1 MMNTFKKGGN
11 YYTQVFLKEC
21 KYIEKKRVRHID
33 HNFSDFSS
41 HDVSDEEQIKTI
53 RLIISENVFFE
64 GAILKESN
72 EE

>member
-41 HDVSDEEQIKTI
+41 HDESDEE
-53 RLIISENVFFE
+53 
-64 GAILKESN
+64 
-72 EE
+72 